1 MSLRVLRAGLLTTV
15 QDLGRTGFQQY
26 GVIVSGVMDPLS
38 LRIANLLVGN
48 PQQAAGMEITLM
60 GPTLLFEHD
69 SLIAITGAD
78 LSPRIN
84 QQVVPAWRPVWVSAG
99 SQLDFG
105 APVFGCRACLAIA
118 GGIDVPLVMN
128 SRSTCLPA
136 KLGGYRGRSLLD
148 DDCISVGF
156 ASPQA
161 IQRMSQL
168 AEAVSTQSMS
178 SVAWFAGID
187 LANYAKEPTIRVIPG
202 SHYDWFTAASQKT
215 FFSQAF
221 CISPQSDRMGFRLS
235 GPVLQQQKP
244 RELLSEAVTFGTIQ
258 VPADGHPIILMAD
271 RPTTGGYAKIAQVI
285 AVDLPVLAQMKPGSK
300 VRFQAITIE
309 AARQEFRSREA
320 QIDRLRQGIPL
331 NR

>member
-1 MSLRVLRAGLLTTV
+1 MSLRVLRAGMLTTV

-48 PQQAAGMEITLM
+48 PQQAAGLEITLM
-60 GPTLLFEHD
+60 GPTLLFEQD
-69 SLIAITGAD
+69 ALIAITGAD

-84 QQVVPAWRPVWVSAG
+84 QLVVPAWRPVWVRAG

-105 APVFGCRACLAIA
+105 AAVFGCRVCLAVA

-128 SRSTCLPA
+128 SRSTCLSA
-136 KLGGYRGRSLLD
+136 QLGGYRGRSLLID
-148 DDCISVGF
+148 DSLPVGF

-161 IQRMSQL
+161 IQRIRQL
-168 AEAVSTQSMS
+168 AEALSDQSMS
-178 SVAWFAGID
+178 SVTWFAGMD
-187 LANYAKEPTIRVIPG
+187 LANYANEPTIRVIPG
-202 SHYDWFTAASQKT
+202 SQYDWFTAASQKT
-215 FFSQAF
+215 FLNETF

-235 GPVLQQQKP
+235 GPLLHQQKP

-300 VRFQAITIE
+300 VRFQAITLE
-309 AARQEFRSREA
+309 AARQEFRSREV
-320 QIDRLRQGIPL
+320 QIDRLRCGIPL
-331 NR
+331 N

>member
-1 MSLRVLRAGLLTTV
+1 MSLRVLRAGMLTTV

-26 GVIVSGVMDPLS
+26 GVIVSGVMDPRS

-48 PQQAAGMEITLM
+48 PQQAAGLEITLM
-60 GPTLLFEHD
+60 GPTLLFEQD
-69 SLIAITGAD
+69 SVIAITGAD

-84 QQVVPAWRPVWVSAG
+84 QLVVPAWRPVWVRAG

-105 APVFGCRACLAIA
+105 APQFGCRVCLAIA

-136 KLGGYRGRSLLD
+136 QLGGYRGRSLLID
-148 DDCISVGF
+148 DSLPVGS
-156 ASPQA
+156 ASAQA
-161 IQRMSQL
+161 IQRIRQL
-168 AEAVSTQSMS
+168 AQAASAQSMN
-178 SVAWFAGID
+178 SVTWFAGMD

-202 SHYDWFTAASQKT
+202 SQYDWFTAASQKT
-215 FFSQAF
+215 FLSETF

-300 VRFQAITIE
+300 VRFQAITVE
-309 AARQEFRSREA
+309 AARREFRSREV
-320 QIDRLRQGIPL
+320 QIDRLRCGIPL
-331 NR
+331 N

>member
-1 MSLRVLRAGLLTTV
+1 MSLRVLRAGMLTTV

-26 GVIVSGVMDPLS
+26 GVIVSGVMDPHS

-48 PQQAAGMEITLM
+48 PQQAAGLEITLM
-60 GPTLLFEHD
+60 GPTLLFEQD
-69 SLIAITGAD
+69 ALIAITGAD

-84 QQVVPAWRPVWVSAG
+84 QQLVPAWRPVWVRAG

-105 APVFGCRACLAIA
+105 ALRFGCRACLAIA

-136 KLGGYRGRSLLD
+136 QLGGYRGRSLLID
-148 DDCISVGF
+148 DSLPVGS

-161 IQRMSQL
+161 IRRIRQL
-168 AEAVSTQSMS
+168 VEAASDQSMS
-178 SVAWFAGID
+178 SVTWFAGMD
-187 LANYAKEPTIRVIPG
+187 LTNYAKEPTIRVIPG
-202 SHYDWFTAASQKT
+202 SQYDWFTAASQKT
-215 FFSQAF
+215 FFSETF

-235 GPVLQQQKP
+235 GPLLQQQKP
-244 RELLSEAVTFGTIQ
+244 RELVSEAVTFGTIQ

-285 AVDLPVLAQMKPGSK
+285 AVDHPVLAQMKPGST
-300 VRFQAITIE
+300 VRFQAITLE
-309 AARQEFRSREA
+309 AARQEFHSREA
-320 QIDRLRQGIPL
+320 QIDRLRCGIPL
-331 NR
+331 N